1 MPAPSGI
8 LPGQP
13 TSAHGIRHPKPA
25 APEVSIYL
33 TEAGQT
39 PLLCS
44 F

>member
-13 TSAHGIRHPKPA
+13 ASAHGIRHPKPA

-33 TEAGQT
+33 TAARKT